1 MIASLKNGL
10 LSQLGPT
17 SFLWSGSTRKYN
29 PVNQHIRCPNKSIH
43 RDWACLGRRA
53 ARKVKNLDFRSIGIV
68 ILLRYRITDAGCFSE
83 DDARAV
89 VSQILKGVEYLHQRN
104 IVHRDL
110 KVTAAVH
117 MACDLGLTS
126 RIQSPAREH
135 YVIQPDASSQ
145 GKNCWF
151 WACKV
156 CRNGFERHISLQT
169 CSWMLG
175 ISLMTASCEQSVVL
189 HCMLRQRFWTSE
201 QIQKR

>member
-156 CRNGFERHISLQT
+156 CRNGF
-169 CSWMLG
+169 
-175 ISLMTASCEQSVVL
+175 
-189 HCMLRQRFWTSE
+189 
-201 QIQKR
+201 